1 MVHLVPMEHLG
12 AWEALQVVVVVELGH
27 LEVEAALR
35 RRQRWQEQ

>member
-1 MVHLVPMEHLG
+1 MHLAPMEDPG
-12 AWEALQVVVVVELGH
+12 AEEVREVVEEEELGR